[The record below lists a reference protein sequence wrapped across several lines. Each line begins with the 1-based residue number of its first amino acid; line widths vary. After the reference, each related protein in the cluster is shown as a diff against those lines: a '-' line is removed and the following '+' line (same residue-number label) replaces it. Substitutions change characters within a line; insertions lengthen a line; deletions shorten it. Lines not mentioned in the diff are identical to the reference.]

1 VPQIEVSLPEQTEIE
16 IERLV
21 ERGEF
26 INREQAVEELLSMGV
41 STYRTADDASSEEMD
56 ADVFDRVSDE
66 QRDPALDDDE
76 SDDYTL

>member
-21 ERGEF
+21 ERDEF

-41 STYRTADDASSEEMD
+41 STYRTADDASSEMD